1 MEEKSIDDKI
11 SEVYY
16 DQTGFGSMANT
27 YQDVKKKYP
36 EITLKQV
43 KEWYAKNAEYNVRSV
58 GYNSFIASAPLQE
71 FQVDLFNMKSKKEG
85 DVYRMAMAGIDIFT
99 KKAMA
104 VAIPNK
110 TKESL
115 LEALKKIFAELGKPK
130 VLMTDEEGGLV
141 SNFVY
146 DYLKKEGIKYII
158 NRNHA
163 PFVERY
169 IRTLKNMISKRLIKR
184 PDVHWYDLLFETYLV
199 YNRKMVSSVTKMTP
213 AEAEKK
219 DNQAKVRMNLQLQK
233 KHNKQYDIINLG
245 DKVRLYRK
253 RKRVGEKEDVPIWSK
268 ATYEVVKIE
277 DHPEAGKLY
286 YLENNPEKPILR
298 SQILKV

>member
-1 MEEKSIDDKI
+1 MAEKTTDEKI
-11 SEVYY
+11 SEIYY
-16 DQTGFGSMANT
+16 DQTGFGSMENT

-36 EITLKQV
+36 KITRKEV
-43 KEWYAKNAEYNVRSV
+43 SEWYKKNAEYNVRSS
-58 GYNSFIASAPLQE
+58 GYNSFVASAPLQE
-71 FQVDLFNMKSKKEG
+71 IQVDLFNMKSKKEG
-85 DVYRMAMAGIDIFT
+85 DVYKMGMAGIDIFT

-104 VAIPNK
+104 VAIPDK

-115 LEALKKIFAELGKPK
+115 LEAMKVIFKTIGKPT

-141 SNFVY
+141 SNFVS
-146 DYLKKEGIKYII
+146 DYLKKEGITYII

-169 IRTLKNMISKRLIKR
+169 IRTLKSMISKRLLKN
-184 PDVHWYDLLFETYLV
+184 PDARWYDLLFEAYIV

-213 AEAEKK
+213 AEADKK
-219 DNQAKVRMNLQLQK
+219 ENLTRVKMNLQLQK
-233 KHNKQYDIINLG
+233 KHNKQYDNISLG

-253 RKRVGEKEDVPIWSK
+253 RKRVGEKEDIPIWSK

-277 DHPEAGKLY
+277 DHPEAGTLY
-286 YLENNPEKPILR
+286 YLANRPTVPILR
-298 SQILKV
+298 SQISKS

>member
-16 DQTGFGSMANT
+16 DQTGYGSMANT

-43 KEWYAKNAEYNVRSV
+43 KDWYAKNAEYNVRSV

-115 LEALKKIFAELGKPK
+115 LEALKKIF
-130 VLMTDEEGGLV
+130 
-141 SNFVY
+141 
-146 DYLKKEGIKYII
+146 
-158 NRNHA
+158 R
-163 PFVERY
+163 
-169 IRTLKNMISKRLIKR
+169 RTR
-184 PDVHWYDLLFETYLV
+184 
-199 YNRKMVSSVTKMTP
+199 
-213 AEAEKK
+213 
-219 DNQAKVRMNLQLQK
+219 
-233 KHNKQYDIINLG
+233 
-245 DKVRLYRK
+245 
-253 RKRVGEKEDVPIWSK
+253 
-268 ATYEVVKIE
+268 
-277 DHPEAGKLY
+277 
-286 YLENNPEKPILR
+286 
-298 SQILKV
+298 

>member
-27 YQDVKKKYP
+27 YQDVKKKYS

-115 LEALKKIFAELGKPK
+115 LEALKKIVAEFGKPK

-146 DYLKKEGIKYII
+146 DYLKKEGIKYIV

-184 PDVHWYDLLFETYLV
+184 PDVQWYDLLFETYLV

-233 KHNKQYDIINLG
+233 KHNKQYDLVNLH
-245 DKVRLYRK
+245 DRVRVFRK
-253 RKRVGEKEDVPIWSK
+253 RKHLNEKEDVPIWSK